1 MGAPILHQGAV
12 VLCAHAG
19 QAQPTAP
26 FPRVKVSGQ
35 PVINLSCVHTVAG
48 CPFTPANGGNGPCV
62 TGTWI
67 VGSMRVKAGGMPVIL
82 QSSTA
87 ICAPT
92 GTPLQVVT
100 LQPRV
105 TAQ

>member
-1 MGAPILHQGAV
+1 MGAPIVHQGAV

-35 PVINLSCVHTVAG
+35 PIVTQTCAYTIAG
-48 CPFTPANGGNGPCV
+48 CPFTPANGGNGPCA

-67 VGSMRVKAGGMPVIL
+67 MGATRVRAGGAPVIV
-82 QSSTA
+82 QSSTST
-87 ICAPT
+87 CVPT
-92 GTPLQVVT
+92 GTPMQVVT
-100 LQPRV
+100 TQPRV